1 MITLSAFGYEKKLKN
16 PKSLFNKTW
25 KSNSFINGPAI
36 EQFENEFA
44 KYCGIKDC
52 AAVSSCTSALQL
64 SLLALSVGPGDDVI
78 TVPYT
83 WVSSVEVIKQV
94 GAKPVFVDINK
105 DDMCI
110 DIFQI
115 KKKLTS
121 RTKAIIGVDLYG
133 NVCDI
138 DALKKIKGVAIIE
151 DAAQSTGAIYKGKRV
166 GSLAHLT
173 CFSFYPTK
181 NLSCWGDAGAVT
193 GLPEYVDEIKKLR
206 NHGQSKRFQIE
217 RIGWNSR
224 LDSIQAEVL
233 IHKLPY
239 LDKWNKRRREIASY
253 YNSELEGIVTIPY
266 VDRNCIHVYHQYII
280 NHVSIDRIQDALTK
294 NNIQSRVYYPT
305 PLNKNKNYSDN
316 QTYPNAEMASLSNL
330 AIPVHQY
337 LTDKQAETIIK
348 VIKKSI

>member
-1 MITLSAFGYEKKLKN
+1 MIALSAFDYEKKLKN
-16 PKSLFNKTW
+16 PSKLFTNTW
-25 KSNSFINGPAI
+25 KSKSFINGPAVK
-36 EQFENEFA
+36 EFENKFA
-44 KYCGIKDC
+44 NYCRTNTC
-52 AAVSSCTSALQL
+52 VSVGSCTSALQL
-64 SLLALSVGPGDDVI
+64 SLIALSIGTDDEVI

-83 WVSSVEVIKQV
+83 WVSTAECIKQV
-94 GAKPVFVDINK
+94 GANPIFVDI
-105 DDMCI
+105 DPRTYCI
-110 DIFQI
+110 DP
-115 KKKLTS
+115 KKIAEKITS
-121 RTKAIIGVDLYG
+121 KTKAIISVDLFG
-133 NVCDI
+133 HVSDI
-138 DALKKIKGVAIIE
+138 DALKKFNVPIIQ

-193 GLPEYVDEIKKLR
+193 GLPEYIDEIKKLR

-266 VDRNCIHVYHQYII
+266 VDRNCIHVYHQYVI